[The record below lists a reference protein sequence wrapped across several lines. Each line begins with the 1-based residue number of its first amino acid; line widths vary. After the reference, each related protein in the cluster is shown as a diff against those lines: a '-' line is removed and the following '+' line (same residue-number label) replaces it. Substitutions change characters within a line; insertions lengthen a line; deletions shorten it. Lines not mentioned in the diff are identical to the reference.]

1 MQKYSF
7 SDSSMFFDVSDFGM
21 CTHKDRIPPL
31 CDLQSFVFLYFSSGK
46 SEIHTLNHSF
56 SINSGEFIICR
67 PYELTDI
74 KTSNQEAFSFYW
86 AVFSGRLVSE
96 FLSNIGLATERKLHI
111 EADGEVATIF
121 DKILSEELHKQS
133 NSDVI
138 ITSSFISA
146 LGIMSRIATDSP
158 QKDKIKGY
166 DKIFPALDAI
176 NSDCTDRKGVE
187 EYAKMCNL
195 SSSYFTHLFTKI
207 IGSPPIEYKQLRRMD
222 IAKKLLITTR
232 LSVKEISTIIGFNDP
247 LYFARCFKQTVG
259 KSPSQFRTGK

>member
-7 SDSSMFFDVSDFGM
+7 SDSSMFFDVTSFGL
-21 CTHKDRIPPL
+21 CTQNDRIPPL
-31 CDLQSFVFLYFSSGK
+31 CDLQSFVLLYFNSGQG
-46 SEIHTLNHSF
+46 EIHTLSHSF
-56 SINSGEFIICR
+56 SIKSGELIICR

-74 KTSNQEAFSFYW
+74 KSSRQEAYSFYW
-86 AVFSGRLVSE
+86 AVFTGKLVSE
-96 FLSNIGLATERKLHI
+96 LLSNVGLTTERKLHI
-111 EADGEVATIF
+111 EADSDVATIF
-121 DKILSEELHKQS
+121 EKILSEEQHKQS

-138 ITSSFISA
+138 IASLFISA

-166 DKIFPALDAI
+166 EKIFPALDAI

-207 IGSPPIEYKQLRRMD
+207 VGSPPMEYKQLRRMD
-222 IAKKLLITTR
+222 IARKLLITTR
-232 LSVKEISTIIGFNDP
+232 LSVKEISTIIGFTDP

-259 KSPSQFRTGK
+259 QSPSQFRAGK